1 MALKVGDKLPN
12 FTAIDTNGAVF
23 DSQTIVGKQPLVIYF
38 YPKDETKVCTDQ
50 ACSFRDRYQ
59 DFQDLGATVIGVSSD
74 SVQSHQKFT
83 KKHHLPFLLLAD
95 EAKKLQQLFGV
106 KKDLFGLIP
115 GRVTYV
121 ADKNGIVQMVFSSMS
136 SQIHITK
143 ALALL
148 KKNV

>member
-1 MALKVGDKLPN
+1 MTVAIGQPMPQCSIPATSGLTFSPASAKGKKL
-12 FTAIDTNGAVF
+12 V
-23 DSQTIVGKQPLVIYF
+23 LYF

-95 EAKKLQQLFGV
+95 ETKKLQQLFGV

>member
-1 MALKVGDKLPN
+1 MALKVGDKLPS

-148 KKNV
+148 KKNI